1 MPAQSKQLQRKSGK
15 TFNKKD
21 FSSVA
26 ADWTGSETYW
36 TATGD
41 KVYTTNV
48 GVDPSF
54 ITLRHLQSTVSS
66 TEVDIDYDFPD
77 SGDWNAGSF
86 NSYSEYATITKREVH
101 IFDKV
106 GSFPNRWR
114 IDAYN
119 GTTLLCQ
126 YYFFRDF
133 SDSKVFKVGFRI
145 RHVVV
150 PSNFEFYYD
159 VSDDTPF
166 NDYGIVI
173 AGQLDDNI
181 TSPAAVAGN
190 TYYFSIPT
198 AYLPEGRALVGGAND
213 MSARV
218 LAFAALVI
226 AFFAVIYAVMN
237 ANSSPKKQQ

>member
-21 FSSVA
+21 FSSVT

-41 KVYTTNV
+41 KVYTTEV

-54 ITLRHLQSTVSS
+54 ITLRYLQSSVDS
-66 TEVDIDYDFPD
+66 TNVDIDFDFPD
-77 SGDWNAGSF
+77 SDEWSAGSF
-86 NSYSEYATITKREVH
+86 NSYTQYANITRREVH

-114 IDAYN
+114 IDAYD

-133 SDSKVFKVGFRI
+133 SDSKVYKVGFRI
-145 RHVVV
+145 RHVEV
-150 PSNFEFYYD
+150 PTNFEFYYD
-159 VSDDTPF
+159 VSDDAPF
-166 NDYGIVI
+166 ADYGIVI
-173 AGQLDDNI
+173 SDNIDDN
-181 TSPAAVAGN
+181 TSNPAEVAGN
-190 TYYFSIPT
+190 TYYFSMPT